1 VSTFVAVLLIFNV
14 ALSLLLALL
23 FYRLWSLQHRLHG
36 RLREL
41 SPNLSGDPARS
52 FELTSAARPS
62 LISIEILNPME
73 LAAKE
78 TWVAGVLGSVT
89 PTLIRRLVYQR
100 AAQMV
105 REELRGHG
113 VTAEVRQ
120 HHAP

>member
-1 VSTFVAVLLIFNV
+1 MSTFVIILLIFNV
-14 ALSLLLALL
+14 ALSLILALL
-23 FYRLWSLQHRLHG
+23 FLRLWRVQHSLHG

-41 SPNLSGDPARS
+41 APNLSNDPARS

-78 TWVAGVLGSVT
+78 TWIAGVLGSVT

-105 REELRGHG
+105 REELKGHG

>member
-1 VSTFVAVLLIFNV
+1 MSAFVTILLLLNVLLSAVLG
-14 ALSLLLALL
+14 LL
-23 FYRLWSLQHRLHG
+23 FLRLWRVQHRLHG
-36 RLREL
+36 RLQQL
-41 SPNLSGDPARS
+41 APNLACDPARN
-52 FELTSAARPS
+52 FELVSASRPS

-78 TWVAGVLGSVT
+78 SWVAGALGSVT
-89 PTLIRRLVYQR
+89 PTLVRRLVYQR

-105 REELRGHG
+105 REELKGHG